1 MIRMSIQSTL
11 LLGFITVFSTQALA
25 ETCETNPGNCT
36 PVQLC
41 EKSTEVV
48 ADKTYWIGD
57 ETNSYLKVARQFGL
71 DCGALDAL
79 SSCQQDADE
88 CGIEELCKIATTLTG
103 SKTSW
108 NQDRKNHVKIAKSFG
123 LNCGVSASVLAEQ
136 SIPKSSTSTAFSRCE
151 ENLSECVAA
160 DLCQTATYGMLG
172 AKDWK
177 VGSYVKFVDE
187 AKRRGLGCDVISKPP
202 EDKTDLPVNKDE
214 VETEILTARDSCESD
229 LAVCNEAVLCDLATY
244 GPSGNK
250 KWKVENYTNFIEEAA
265 RRNINCGVDITAI
278 TAPAEDTRKEVVS
291 EEKQDIVAEI
301 VRSNAREICDANLA
315 ECRTVELCDLAT
327 FGMAGATEWK
337 IGSYTKFVD
346 EAKRRSE
353 NCGVL
358 DEEQILSYKPDAELC
373 AHATH
378 ESSKGLRWNV
388 GSEKIFVEQAKRSVN
403 TEEVFKEVKRRELS
417 CNVESDELVDLD
429 VAQIQTRL
437 HHFGYEPGLIDG
449 AWGRKTETAFQEFL
463 NDNSKTNL
471 SPNSLPAETF
481 LYDLY
486 EQTFEQPVTS
496 SVPCKTI
503 TDDYE
508 RTNRG
513 DCVVIAHFNETSSN
527 LVGTDKGDET
537 TAIWDKK
544 GIYPHTRER
553 ADRGLEIVLWAPDM
567 AAKAQTVH
575 DLPGLAHMANYHI
588 DFEAIFKNK
597 KKLTLVNKSRKMPF
611 SVRRY
616 ELSDLNNDGI
626 KELFLLGSREDGRKG
641 GNFRKVDKVYANM
654 IDYNFIYDFEKDF
667 IKTFGE
673 ATFSHDYGLHDFN
686 DDGFK
691 DVLDLT
697 LSEHRGLRS
706 YLYCDGKTLNCAWKS
721 TDQFINGQ
729 AFLSYD
735 QIEEKVFMNARCGKR
750 HVSDGYYGKLTLCW
764 FELEKFGSSVK
775 FRLIDKFEL
784 QPKFDAKI
792 RFEGFSG
799 DISQKAPTAW
809 KVDGYS
815 IEDRVIRSAGGT
827 ATVFED
833 MDNDGDLDMI
843 TYRWDAYC
851 TKKDKSRKYYTYAD
865 CDQYIHSD
873 YIFTQEKGKFE
884 LSQVIEGGI
893 RDGTNTYDFED
904 LNKDGYLDIIP
915 RGVYFGKCV
924 DTYENILINNGDGTF
939 NRTNKKF
946 SGRYGCEL
954 ASNFFEHDGQRYRAF
969 TFKPEV
975 KEHTYFDYDVYLAI
989 EKLN

>member
-1 MIRMSIQSTL
+1 
-11 LLGFITVFSTQALA
+11 
-25 ETCETNPGNCT
+25 
-36 PVQLC
+36 
-41 EKSTEVV
+41 V

-71 DCGALDAL
+71 DCGAMDAL
-79 SSCQQDADE
+79 PTCQRDANT
-88 CGIEELCKIATTLTG
+88 CGIEELCKVATTLTG

-108 NQDRKNHVKIAKSFG
+108 NQDHKNHVELAKSFG
-123 LNCGVSASVLAEQ
+123 LNCGVSASVLVEQ
-136 SIPKSSTSTAFSRCE
+136 SILKSSTSTAFSRCE
-151 ENLSECVAA
+151 ENLSGCVAT

-177 VGSYVKFVDE
+177 VGSYVKFADE

-214 VETEILTARDSCESD
+214 VETEILTARDSCEAD
-229 LAVCNEAVLCDLATY
+229 LAVCNEAVLCDRATY
-244 GPSGNK
+244 GPLGNK

-265 RRNINCGVDITAI
+265 RRNINCGVDVTAI
-278 TAPAEDTRKEVVS
+278 TALAEDTRKEVVS
-291 EEKQDIVAEI
+291 EKKQDIVAEI

-403 TEEVFKEVKRRELS
+403 TEEVFQEVKRRELS
-417 CNVESDELVDLD
+417 CNVESGELVDLD

-449 AWGRKTETAFQEFL
+449 AWGRKTEAAFEQFL
-463 NDNSKTNL
+463 NDNFQTDL

-486 EQTFEQPVTS
+486 EETFEQPVTS

-527 LVGTDKGDET
+527 LVGPDKGDET
-537 TAIWDKK
+537 TAIWDKE
-544 GIYPHTRER
+544 GIYPAIRKGK
-553 ADRGLEIVLWAPDM
+553 DKSLEFVMWAPDQPT
-567 AAKAQTVH
+567 KPWTKH
-575 DLPGLAHMANYHI
+575 GGPGLAHMVNLKFDI
-588 DFEAIFKNK
+588 NEVFEKKTELAFKN
-597 KKLTLVNKSRKMPF
+597 NSRKMPF

-616 ELSDLNNDGI
+616 ELNDLNNDGLPG
-626 KELFLLGSREDGRKG
+626 LFLLGSREDGRGEWNKP
-641 GNFRKVDKVYANM
+641 RIDKVPSNM
-654 IDYNFIYDFEKDF
+654 IDYNFIYDFERDR
-667 IKTFGE
+667 ITTFGE
-673 ATFSHDYGLHDFN
+673 KTFSHDFGIYDFDN
-686 DDGFK
+686 DGFK
-691 DVLDLT
+691 DILDMT
-697 LSEHRGLRS
+697 LSNDGTG
-706 YLYCDGKTLNCAWKS
+706 YFYCDGKTLNCAWRS

-729 AFLSYD
+729 SFLAYD
-735 QIEEKVFMNARCGKR
+735 SETKKVFLNARCGKR
-750 HVSDGYYGKLTLCW
+750 YVTDHNGGKFWLCW
-764 FELEKFGSSVK
+764 FSVEEKGSK
-775 FRLIDKFEL
+775 LQFKLIQKFEF
-784 QPKFDAKI
+784 QKPFDAKI
-792 RFEGFSG
+792 KWMTFFGEIKPLLFQG
-799 DISQKAPTAW
+799 W

-815 IEDRVIRSAGGT
+815 VDERIRKSAGGT
-827 ATVFED
+827 ATAFKD
-833 MDNDGDLDMI
+833 LDGDGDLDMI
-843 TYRWDAYC
+843 TYRKDYDC
-851 TKKDKSRKYYTYAD
+851 VKKDLSRNYYNFED
-865 CDQYIHSD
+865 CDQFTHSD
-873 YIFTQEKGKFE
+873 YIFLQNDGKFE
-884 LSQVIEGGI
+884 LSEINEGGI
-893 RDGTNTYDFED
+893 RKATNGYDFED
-904 LNKDGYLDIIP
+904 LNKDGHVDIIP
-915 RGVYFGKCV
+915 RGVYYGKCV
-924 DTYENILINNGDGTF
+924 DSYENVLINNGDGTF

-954 ASNFFEHDGQRYRAF
+954 ASNFFEHDGQRYRVF

-975 KEHTYFDYDVYLAI
+975 KEHTFFDYDVYLAI

>member
-1 MIRMSIQSTL
+1 MSIQSTL
-11 LLGFITVFSTQALA
+11 FLFFITVLSTQALA
-25 ETCETNPGNCT
+25 ETCATNPGNCT

-41 EKSTEVV
+41 EKSTEVS
-48 ADKTYWIGD
+48 AGITYWIGD

-463 NDNSKTNL
+463 NDNSKANL
-471 SPNSLPAETF
+471 SPKSLEAETF

-486 EQTFEQPVTS
+486 EQEFEQTVRS

-508 RTNRG
+508 RTNMG
-513 DCVVIAHFNETSSN
+513 DCVVIGHFDETSRN
-527 LVGTDKGDET
+527 LFANKDEL
-537 TAIWDKK
+537 
-544 GIYPHTRER
+544 
-553 ADRGLEIVLWAPDM
+553 RGLWDQTANYPSLREPVGKALEFVMWASDQPV
-567 AAKAQTVH
+567 KPWTKH
-575 DLPGLAHMANYHI
+575 GGPGLAHMVNVKFDINEIFAKKT
-588 DFEAIFKNK
+588 ELAFKN
-597 KKLTLVNKSRKMPF
+597 NSRKMPF

-616 ELSDLNNDGI
+616 ELNDLNNDGLPD
-626 KELFLLGSREDGRKG
+626 LFLLGSREDGRGEWDKP
-641 GNFRKVDKVYANM
+641 RVDKVPSNM
-654 IDYNFIYDFEKDF
+654 IDYNFIYDFERDR
-667 IKTFGE
+667 ITTFGE
-673 ATFSHDYGLHDFN
+673 KTFSHDFGIYDFDN
-686 DDGFK
+686 DGYK
-691 DVLDLT
+691 DILDMT
-697 LSEHRGLRS
+697 LSERGGKRS
-706 YLYCDGKTLNCAWKS
+706 YLYCDGKSLNCRWKTS
-721 TDQFINGQ
+721 NQFINGHT
-729 AFLSYD
+729 FIDYD
-735 QIEEKVFMNARCGKR
+735 SNSAKVLMNARCGKLY
-750 HVSDGYYGKLTLCW
+750 STEGFYGKFELCW
-764 FELEKFGSSVK
+764 FEVK
-775 FRLIDKFEL
+775 KSGTGLIFKIINKFEL
-784 QPKFDAKI
+784 QKGYNAKI
-792 RFEGFSG
+792 RWQTFSG
-799 DISQKAPTAW
+799 DIKPLAPLAW
-809 KVDGYS
+809 KVNGFS
-815 IEDRVIRSAGGT
+815 VEERVRKSAGGT
-827 ATVFED
+827 ATNFKDLDE
-833 MDNDGDLDMI
+833 DGDLDMI
-843 TYRWDAYC
+843 TYRRDDYC
-851 TKKDKSRKYYTYAD
+851 VKKDKSRNFYNFED
-865 CDQYIHSD
+865 CNQHAHSD
-873 YIFTQEKGKFE
+873 YIFVQNNGKFE
-884 LSQVIEGGI
+884 LSQIIEGGE
-893 RDGTNTYDFED
+893 RDQTIAYDFFD
-904 LNKDGYLDIIP
+904 L
-915 RGVYFGKCV
+915 
-924 DTYENILINNGDGTF
+924 NGDGYPDILPRGLRGGPC
-939 NRTNKKF
+939 NDLYENVLINKGDGSFRRANEKY
-946 SGRYGCEL
+946 SGRYGCET
-954 ASNFFEHDGQRYRAF
+954 ASNFFEHKGQRYRAF

-975 KEHTYFDYDVYLAI
+975 KEHTNFDFDVYLAI
-989 EKLN
+989 EKLQ

>member
-1 MIRMSIQSTL
+1 MSIQSTL
-11 LLGFITVFSTQALA
+11 FLFFITVFSTQALA
-25 ETCETNPGNCT
+25 ETCATNPGNCT

-41 EKSTEVV
+41 EKSTEVS
-48 ADKTYWIGD
+48 AGKTYWIGD

-79 SSCQQDADE
+79 SSCHQDADE

-103 SKTSW
+103 SKPSW
-108 NQDRKNHVKIAKSFG
+108 NQDRKNHVELAKSFG
-123 LNCGVSASVLAEQ
+123 LNCGVSASVLVEQ
-136 SIPKSSTSTAFSRCE
+136 SIVKSSTSTAFSRCE

-187 AKRRGLGCDVISKPP
+187 AKRPGLGCDVISKPP
-202 EDKTDLPVNKDE
+202 EDKTALPVNKDE
-214 VETEILTARDSCESD
+214 VETEILTARDSCETD

-244 GPSGNK
+244 GPLGNK

-278 TAPAEDTRKEVVS
+278 TALAEDIRKEVVS

-373 AHATH
+373 DHATH

-403 TEEVFKEVKRRELS
+403 TEEIFKEVKRRELS

-471 SPNSLPAETF
+471 SPKSLEAETF

-486 EQTFEQPVTS
+486 EQEFEQTVRS

-508 RTNRG
+508 RTNMG
-513 DCVVIAHFNETSSN
+513 DCVVIGHF
-527 LVGTDKGDET
+527 DEKNKELESQ
-537 TAIWDKK
+537 WDRKE
-544 GIYPHTRER
+544 IYPHLRDAFGKT
-553 ADRGLEIVLWAPDM
+553 LELVMWSPDQPV
-567 AAKAQTVH
+567 KPWTKHGGPSLAQMVNVKFDIEKIFEEKTK
-575 DLPGLAHMANYHI
+575 LA
-588 DFEAIFKNK
+588 FKN
-597 KKLTLVNKSRKMPF
+597 NSRKMPF

-616 ELSDLNNDGI
+616 ELNDLNADGLQ
-626 KELFLLGSREDGRKG
+626 ELFLLGSREDGRGEWNKP
-641 GNFRKVDKVYANM
+641 RVDKVPSNM
-654 IDYNFIYDFEKDF
+654 IDFNFIYDFEKDRVT
-667 IKTFGE
+667 TFGE
-673 ATFSHDYGLHDFN
+673 KTFSHDHGIHDF
-686 DDGFK
+686 DGDGFK
-691 DVLDLT
+691 DILDMT
-697 LSEHRGLRS
+697 LSERGGKRS
-706 YLYCDGKTLNCAWKS
+706 YLYYDGKSLNCRWKTS
-721 TDQFINGQ
+721 DQFINGNT
-729 AFLSYD
+729 FKDYD
-735 QIEEKVFMNARCGKR
+735 SNTGKVLMNARCGKR
-750 HVSDGYYGKLTLCW
+750 YSNEGFYGKFELCW
-764 FELEKFGSSVK
+764 FEMKKTGMGLSFKF
-775 FRLIDKFEL
+775 INKFEL
-784 QPKFDAKI
+784 QKGYNAKI
-792 RFEGFSG
+792 TWQTFFG
-799 DISQKAPTAW
+799 DLKPFAPRAW
-809 KVDGYS
+809 KVDGHS
-815 IEDRVIRSAGGT
+815 VNERVRKSAGGT
-827 ATVFED
+827 ATNFRD
-833 MDNDGDLDMI
+833 LDQDGDLDMI
-843 TYRWDAYC
+843 TYRRDDYC
-851 TKKDKSRKYYTYAD
+851 VKKDKSRNFYSSKDCNKYT
-865 CDQYIHSD
+865 HFD
-873 YIFTQEKGKFE
+873 YIFVQNNGKFE
-884 LSQVIEGGI
+884 LSQIIEGGI
-893 RDGTNTYDFED
+893 RDETIAYNFFD
-904 LNKDGYLDIIP
+904 LNEDGYPDILP
-915 RGVYFGKCV
+915 RGSRGGKCN
-924 DTYENILINNGDGTF
+924 DTYENVLLNKGDGTF
-939 NRTNKKF
+939 KRADQKY
-946 SGRYGCEL
+946 SGRYSCEL
-954 ASNFFEHDGQRYRAF
+954 VNNFFEHNGQKYRAF

-975 KEHTYFDYDVYLAI
+975 KEHTYSD
-989 EKLN
+989 